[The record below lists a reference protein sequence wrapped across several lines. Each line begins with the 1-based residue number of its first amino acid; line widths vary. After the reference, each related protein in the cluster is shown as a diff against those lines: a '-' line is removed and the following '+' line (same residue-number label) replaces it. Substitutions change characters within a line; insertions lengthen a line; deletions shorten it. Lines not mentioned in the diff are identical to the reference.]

1 MIQEIIEA
9 FCGEVQELFAQRPD
23 VTVLRD
29 TQFDDNE
36 TPSHT
41 LPVVIIGL
49 GDSPDMK
56 QLSGGVTQAEW
67 NWVIRAYFIDSNAE
81 LSPDQAFS
89 TGSYEIIETI
99 VNHFNF
105 QNWLTQAFADV
116 VTNYSFKLTYQDT
129 VKANAL
135 QKEDGG
141 IIPGYQIVYSSMAID
156 TRTAFVSYS
165 NSTLQTIRQV
175 PYRTK
180 VFSVDPLNLSFVKA
194 GESLVVDVT
203 ANTPWIVKAIPPW
216 CTLNDYEGGATDQI
230 ILTAAA
236 NPGTVSRSGSM
247 IISAPLSGINDI
259 TIAVIQ
265 LGI

>member
-9 FCGEVQELFAQRPD
+9 FCGEVQELFAQRAD

-41 LPVVIIGL
+41 LPVVIVGL

-89 TGSYEIIETI
+89 TGSYEIIEAI

-105 QNWLTQAFADV
+105 QNWLTLAFTNV
-116 VTNYSFKLTYQDT
+116 VNTYSFKLTYQDA
-129 VKANAL
+129 VKANPL

-141 IIPGYQIVYSSMAID
+141 IIPGYQMVYSSMAID
-156 TRTAFVSYS
+156 TRTAFVAYS
-165 NSTLQTIRQV
+165 NSTVQTIRQV
-175 PYRTK
+175 PYRNK
-180 VFSVDPLNLSFVKA
+180 AVSVDPLTLSFIKE
-194 GESLVVDVT
+194 GETLTFAVT
-203 ANTPWIVKAIPPW
+203 ANSPWIIKAIPPW
-216 CTLNDYEGGATDQI
+216 CTIDKYESGGDETVY
-230 ILTAAA
+230 LTAVA
-236 NPGTVSRSGSM
+236 NPGLTQRNGSV

-259 TIAVIQ
+259 TIAVTQI
-265 LGI
+265 GS